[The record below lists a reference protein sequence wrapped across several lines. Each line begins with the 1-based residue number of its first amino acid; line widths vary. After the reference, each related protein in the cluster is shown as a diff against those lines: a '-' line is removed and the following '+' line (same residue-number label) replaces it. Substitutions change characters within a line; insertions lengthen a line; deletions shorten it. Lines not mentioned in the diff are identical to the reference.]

1 MRISVRTV
9 LKFAGLLGAA
19 TSVHAT
25 TLARLSLDQLAAAA
39 DATARV
45 RCTGAQSRWENG
57 QIWTVTSFDVME
69 TMKGALPARI
79 TVRLPGGRVGHL
91 TAIVDGTPK
100 FNAADEAIVFLERIP
115 GGLKVEPAPGGGF
128 SVAAWVEGTF
138 RIRRDPRTGLETVTQ
153 DSSNFAVFDAVTRTF
168 HTEGI
173 RRMPM
178 EQFRE
183 RIAAAVTRA
192 QEKLR

>member
-1 MRISVRTV
+1 MTSRTILKIAV
-9 LKFAGLLGAA
+9 LLFAA
-19 TSVHAT
+19 TSIHAT
-25 TLARLSLDQLAAAA
+25 ILARLSLDQLAAAA
-39 DATARV
+39 GATARV
-45 RCTGAQSRWENG
+45 RCTSTQSRWENG
-57 QIWTVTSFDVME
+57 QIWTVTSFDVLE
-69 TMKGALPARI
+69 TMKGTLPDRI

-100 FNAADEAIVFLERIP
+100 FSAADEVVVFLERIP

-138 RIRRDPRTGLETVTQ
+138 RIRRDPRTGVETVTQ
-153 DSSNFAVFDAVTRTF
+153 DSSNFAVFDTATGTF

-183 RIAAAVTRA
+183 RVATALTHA
-192 QEKLR
+192 QEKSR